1 MIRNLIGK
9 LVLATEEDNDG
20 NEFNVM
26 GIILDERGMQYH
38 VAWTDNYTGWYDK
51 YKINTF
57 RKNLR
62 EKRKSNE
69 D

>member
-1 MIRNLIGK
+1 MIRSLIGK
-9 LVLATEEDNDG
+9 LVLASEDDDG
-20 NEFNVM
+20 NEFDVV
-26 GIILDERGMQYH
+26 GIIFEERGAEYH

-62 EKRKSNE
+62 EKRKTK
-69 D
+69 

>member
-1 MIRNLIGK
+1 MIRSLIGK
-9 LVLATEEDNDG
+9 LVLASEDDDDG
-20 NEFNVM
+20 NEFDVV
-26 GIILDERGMQYH
+26 GIIFEERGAEYH

-62 EKRKSNE
+62 EKRR